1 MGTEIKEEKGK
12 RLTFDEM
19 RKQMN
24 PYVQQSTKAVTGLGI
39 KSIPYEQ
46 KKRFIEICDDQ
57 FNGNWGT
64 GLAYLVSYYDDMQ
77 ILTSVLQR
85 IEYIDARL
93 RLMEGEDIVETKQK
107 IKLMNGVE
115 VKPK

>member
-1 MGTEIKEEKGK
+1 MEQDKAKK
-12 RLTFDEM
+12 RMTFDEM

-24 PYVQQSTKAVTGLGI
+24 PQVQEATKAATGLGI
-39 KSIPYEQ
+39 KSVPYEQ
-46 KKRFIEICDDQ
+46 KKRFMEICDAQ

-77 ILTSVLQR
+77 ILMTVLNNIDVLNQR
-85 IEYIDARL
+85 VSAL
-93 RLMEGEDIVETKQK
+93 EGGGVKEESKS

-115 VKPK
+115 VKAR